1 MNAVKPKLVAMKK
14 KATNVPKPKRKRGA
28 AKMREAADKIV
39 GRDCKPIVEALSS
52 NCKKGQIFSAKF
64 LYDLARLAEASG
76 EGDSARKFRS
86 IATEWANSPEWKGDL
101 EGETPT
107 EDGDAD

>member
-14 KATNVPKPKRKRGA
+14 KATAPKAKRKRGA

-52 NCKKGQIFSAKF
+52 NCKKGQTLSAKF
-64 LYDLARLAEASG
+64 LYGLAQSAEASG
-76 EGDSARKFRS
+76 EAEGARKIRS
-86 IATEWANSPEWKGDL
+86 IATEWANSPEWQGDSDA
-101 EGETPT
+101 ESPAE
-107 EDGDAD
+107 EEDAD

>member
-14 KATNVPKPKRKRGA
+14 KATSPKPKRKRGA

-52 NCKKGQIFSAKF
+52 NCKKGQMLSAKF
-64 LYDLARLAEASG
+64 LYGLAQLAEASG
-76 EGDSARKFRS
+76 EGESAGTFRS

-101 EGETPT
+101 EGETRA
-107 EDGDAD
+107 EEEDAD

>member
-14 KATNVPKPKRKRGA
+14 KATSTKPKRKRGA

-52 NCKKGQIFSAKF
+52 NCKKGQTPSARF
-64 LYDLARLAEASG
+64 LYGLAQMAEASG
-76 EGDSARKFRS
+76 EGEGARKFRS
-86 IATEWANSPEWKGDL
+86 IATEWANSPQWKDELEPETSAEDEDL
-101 EGETPT
+101 V
-107 EDGDAD
+107 